1 MFPPIIIDILLILTV
16 ATSCFAI
23 GYLLGYNVQ
32 RESEDYDMPPIH
44 PDEPIPYEVT
54 GARENRQRIINSTII
69 EK

>member
-1 MFPPIIIDILLILTV
+1 MLLPIIIDILLILTV

-32 RESEDYDMPPIH
+32 RNEADYDMPPIH

-54 GARENRQRIINSTII
+54 GARENRQRLINSTTI